1 VAADCLFC
9 RIIGGGIPAAK
20 LHEDALCVAIAD
32 IAPKA
37 PVHLLVLP
45 KEHFSGAPEITA
57 PREALVGHL
66 VKVAADLARERG
78 LEPDGYRIVLNSG
91 AHGGQTVFH
100 LHVHLLG
107 GRPFA
112 EMG

>member
-1 VAADCLFC
+1 MSADCLFC
-9 RIIGGGIPAAK
+9 RIAGGGIPAAK
-20 LHEDALCVAIAD
+20 LHDDALCIAVAD

-45 KEHFSGAPEITA
+45 KVHLSGAPEITGNN
-57 PREALVGHL
+57 EALIGHL

-78 LEPDGYRIVLNSG
+78 LERDGYRIVINSG
-91 AHGGQTVFH
+91 VHGGQTVQH

-107 GRPFA
+107 GRPLA
-112 EMG
+112 DMG

>member
-1 VAADCLFC
+1 MAADCLFC
-9 RIIGGGIPAAK
+9 RIAGGSIPAAK
-20 LHEDALCVAIAD
+20 LYEDDRCIAIAD

-37 PVHLLVLP
+37 PLHLLVLP
-45 KEHFSGAPEITA
+45 KEHFSGAPEINVD
-57 PREALVGHL
+57 REGVVGHL
-66 VKVAADLARERG
+66 VKVAADLAREKG

-107 GRPFA
+107 GRPLTD
-112 EMG
+112 MG